1 MMPILALS
9 IITLALGYIVGRYS
23 VSRKLNAATNHN
35 VALRVKLADCTRQRN
50 LYFNAV
56 KRTNEWFDGCQWD
69 TKLSNVE
76 VSELN
81 HRMHVAVYDAMR
93 EAP

>member
-1 MMPILALS
+1 MILLS

-23 VSRKLNAATNHN
+23 INRKLKAATQQN
-35 VALRVKLADCTRQRN
+35 VSLWLKFADCTRKRD
-50 LYFNAV
+50 LYYNAV
-56 KRTNEWFDGCQWD
+56 KMTDEWLHGCQWD

-76 VSELN
+76 ISELN

>member
-1 MMPILALS
+1 MILLS
-9 IITLALGYIVGRYS
+9 IIALALGYIVGRYAS
-23 VSRKLNAATNHN
+23 SRKLNAAMQQN
-35 VALRVKLADCTRQRN
+35 VSMRLKLADCARKRD
-50 LYFNAV
+50 LYYNAV
-56 KRTNEWFDGCQWD
+56 KMTDEWFHGCQWD

-76 VSELN
+76 ISELN

>member
-1 MMPILALS
+1 MILLS
-9 IITLALGYIVGRYS
+9 IVTLALGYIVGRYS
-23 VSRKLNAATNHN
+23 VSRKLNAATQHN
-35 VALRVKLADCTRQRN
+35 VALRVKLADRTRQRN
-50 LYFNAV
+50 LYYNAV
-56 KRTNEWFDGCQWD
+56 KATSEWFEGCQWD
-69 TKLSNVE
+69 TKLSNIE

>member
-1 MMPILALS
+1 MILLS
-9 IITLALGYIVGRYS
+9 IITLALGYIVGWYS
-23 VSRKLNAATNHN
+23 TRRKLKTETQRSESLQLA
-35 VALRVKLADCTRQRN
+35 LADCTRKRD
-50 LYFNAV
+50 LYYNAV
-56 KRTNEWFDGCQWD
+56 KMTNEWLHGCQWD

-76 VSELN
+76 ISELN

>member
-1 MMPILALS
+1 MIALS
-9 IITLALGYIVGRYS
+9 IVTLALGYIVGRYS
-23 VSRKLNAATNHN
+23 INRKLKAAMQQN
-35 VALRVKLADCTRQRN
+35 VSMRLKFADCTRKRD
-50 LYFNAV
+50 LYYNAV
-56 KRTNEWFDGCQWD
+56 KMTDEWLNGCQWD

>member
-1 MMPILALS
+1 MIALS
-9 IITLALGYIVGRYS
+9 IVTLALGYIVGRYAS
-23 VSRKLNAATNHN
+23 SRKLKAAMQQN
-35 VALRVKLADCTRQRN
+35 VSMRLKFADCTRKRD
-50 LYFNAV
+50 LYYNAV
-56 KRTNEWFDGCQWD
+56 KMTDEWLHGCQWD

>member
-1 MMPILALS
+1 MILLS

-23 VSRKLNAATNHN
+23 INRKLKAATLQN
-35 VALRVKLADCTRQRN
+35 VSLRLKFADCARRRD
-50 LYFNAV
+50 LYYNAV
-56 KRTNEWFDGCQWD
+56 KMTDEWFHGCQWD

-76 VSELN
+76 ISELN